1 MAAKHTVTYQNFNE
15 SNLIL
20 TPITEKSFK
29 AGGISYG
36 NIRYKYKSST
46 DSFYLFFN
54 DVKLTRNLIDKFRSK
69 ADGGYHES
77 EYCDQRY
84 KAIISTKELPELEKV
99 LESID
104 NKIKKFGIDKKNNS
118 ILEYFESE
126 INKFEYIPIL
136 KKPTSQAIMIYR
148 DKNKDAKKLSVDEI
162 RNKLGNKLKLNLKV
176 QGTTDAQN
184 KYHKITGKDAN
195 IDCNLY
201 TLEGVELNCSKKN
214 LDFFEKTFTRGCN
227 IDINIKIASWWC
239 SPSQK
244 TYGPKCIVNDIIVNS
259 LAANSNDEEA
269 IFVDDNGEDVFN
281 GVTKL
286 SINDIQTSEDKE
298 IEDEINNVID
308 NDITEPHKRKIKK
321 QENKEVKKE
330 EVKKEEIKEDEKE
343 NEIKEDQVEE
353 DNDDSIDEVQ
363 NVKPEPKTRT
373 RRKKIIPEDD
383 YVLI

>member
-46 DSFYLFFN
+46 DSFYLMVK

-84 KAIISTKELPELEKV
+84 KAIISTKEMPELEKV
-99 LESID
+99 LDKID
-104 NKIKKFGIDKKNNS
+104 DKIKKFGIDKKNNS

-259 LAANSNDEEA
+259 LATNNNDEEA

-330 EVKKEEIKEDEKE
+330 EVKKEEIKEDE
-343 NEIKEDQVEE
+343 IKEDEVEE

-383 YVLI
+383 

>member
-36 NIRYKYKSST
+36 NIKYKYKSGE
-46 DSFYLFFN
+46 DLFYLMIK
-54 DVKLTRNLIDKFRSK
+54 DVKLTRTMIDKFKSK

-99 LESID
+99 LDSID

-259 LAANSNDEEA
+259 LAANNNDEEA

-286 SINDIQTSEDKE
+286 SINDIQTTEDKE

-330 EVKKEEIKEDEKE
+330 EVKKEEIKEEIKE
-343 NEIKEDQVEE
+343 NEIKEDEVEE

-383 YVLI
+383 

>member
-15 SNLIL
+15 SNWIL

-46 DSFYLFFN
+46 DSFYLMVK

-99 LESID
+99 LDKID
-104 NKIKKFGIDKKNNS
+104 DKIKKFGIDKKNNS

-126 INKFEYIPIL
+126 INKFEYSSIL

-259 LAANSNDEEA
+259 LAANNNDEEA

-330 EVKKEEIKEDEKE
+330 EVKEDEKE
-343 NEIKEDQVEE
+343 NEIKEDEVEE

-383 YVLI
+383 

>member
-1 MAAKHTVTYQNFNE
+1 MAAKHTVTYQKFND
-15 SNLIL
+15 SNLII

-36 NIRYKYKSST
+36 NIRYKYKNGENL
-46 DSFYLFFN
+46 FYLMIKN
-54 DVKLTRNLIDKFRSK
+54 VKLTRNMIDKFRSK

-148 DKNKDAKKLSVDEI
+148 DKNKDAKKLSVEEI
-162 RNKLGNKLKLNLKV
+162 KNKLGNKMKLNLKV

-259 LAANSNDEEA
+259 LAANNNDEEA

-330 EVKKEEIKEDEKE
+330 EIKEDEKE
-343 NEIKEDQVEE
+343 DEIKEDQVEE

-383 YVLI
+383 

>member
-1 MAAKHTVTYQNFNE
+1 MAARHTVTYQNFND
-15 SNLIL
+15 SNLII

-36 NIRYKYKSST
+36 NIRYKYKNG
-46 DSFYLFFN
+46 DDLFYLMIKN
-54 DVKLTRNLIDKFRSK
+54 VKLTRNMIDKFRSK

-148 DKNKDAKKLSVDEI
+148 DKNKDAKKLSVEEI

-259 LAANSNDEEA
+259 LAANNNDEEA

-330 EVKKEEIKEDEKE
+330 EIKEDEKE
-343 NEIKEDQVEE
+343 DEIKEDQVEE

-383 YVLI
+383 

>member
-46 DSFYLFFN
+46 DSFYLMVK

-148 DKNKDAKKLSVDEI
+148 DKNKDAKKLSVEEI
-162 RNKLGNKLKLNLKV
+162 KNKLGNNMKLNLKV

-259 LAANSNDEEA
+259 LAANNNDEEA

-330 EVKKEEIKEDEKE
+330 EIKEDEKE
-343 NEIKEDQVEE
+343 DEIKEDQVEE

-383 YVLI
+383 

>member
-1 MAAKHTVTYQNFNE
+1 MAAKHTVTYQKFND
-15 SNLIL
+15 SNLII

-36 NIRYKYKSST
+36 NIRYKYKNGENL
-46 DSFYLFFN
+46 FYLMIK

-148 DKNKDAKKLSVDEI
+148 DKNKDAKKLSVEEI
-162 RNKLGNKLKLNLKV
+162 KNKLGNKMKLNLKV

-184 KYHKITGKDAN
+184 KYHKITGKDAD

-201 TLEGVELNCSKKN
+201 TLENVELNCSKKN

-330 EVKKEEIKEDEKE
+330 EIKEDEKE
-343 NEIKEDQVEE
+343 DEIKEDQVEE

-383 YVLI
+383 

>member
-1 MAAKHTVTYQNFNE
+1 MAAKHTVTYQKFND
-15 SNLIL
+15 SNLII

-36 NIRYKYKSST
+36 NIRYKYKNGENL
-46 DSFYLFFN
+46 FYLMIK

-148 DKNKDAKKLSVDEI
+148 DKNKDAKKLSVEEI
-162 RNKLGNKLKLNLKV
+162 KNKLGNKMKLNLKV

-259 LAANSNDEEA
+259 LAANNNDEEA

-330 EVKKEEIKEDEKE
+330 EIKEDEKE
-343 NEIKEDQVEE
+343 DEIKEDEVEE

-383 YVLI
+383 

>member
-46 DSFYLFFN
+46 DSFYLMVK

-330 EVKKEEIKEDEKE
+330 EVKKEEVKEDEKE
-343 NEIKEDQVEE
+343 DEIKEDQVEE

-383 YVLI
+383 

>member
-1 MAAKHTVTYQNFNE
+1 MAAKHTVTYQNFND
-15 SNLIL
+15 SNLII

-36 NIRYKYKSST
+36 NIRYKYKNGENL
-46 DSFYLFFN
+46 FYLMIKN
-54 DVKLTRNLIDKFRSK
+54 VKLTRNMIDKFKSK

-84 KAIISTKELPELEKV
+84 KAIISTKEMPELEKV
-99 LESID
+99 LDKID
-104 NKIKKFGIDKKNNS
+104 DNIKKFGIDKKNNS

-148 DKNKDAKKLSVDEI
+148 DKNKDAKKLSVEEI

-214 LDFFEKTFTRGCN
+214 LDFFEKTFTRGCI

-239 SPSQK
+239 SPNTK
-244 TYGPKCIVNDIIVNS
+244 TYGPKCIINDIIVKTLVN
-259 LAANSNDEEA
+259 NNNDEEA

-330 EVKKEEIKEDEKE
+330 EIKEDEKE
-343 NEIKEDQVEE
+343 DEIKEDQVEE

-383 YVLI
+383 

>member
-46 DSFYLFFN
+46 DSFYLMVK

-148 DKNKDAKKLSVDEI
+148 DKDKDAKKLSVEEI

-184 KYHKITGKDAN
+184 KYHKITGKDAD

-239 SPSQK
+239 SPSTK
-244 TYGPKCIVNDIIVNS
+244 TYGPKCIVNDIIVKT
-259 LAANSNDEEA
+259 LATNNNDEEA

-281 GVTKL
+281 GVTKI
-286 SINDIQTSEDKE
+286 SINDNQTSEDKE

-330 EVKKEEIKEDEKE
+330 EVKKEEVKKEEVKEDEIKEDE
-343 NEIKEDQVEE
+343 VEE

-383 YVLI
+383 

>member
-1 MAAKHTVTYQNFNE
+1 MSAKHTVTYQNFNE
-15 SNLIL
+15 SNLII
-20 TPITEKSFK
+20 TPITDKSFK

-46 DSFYLFFN
+46 DSFYLMIKN
-54 DVKLTRNLIDKFRSK
+54 VKLSRNMIDKFRSK
-69 ADGGYHES
+69 ANGGYHEN

-84 KAIISTKELPELEKV
+84 KAIISTKEMPELEKV
-99 LESID
+99 LDSID

-118 ILEYFESE
+118 ILEYFKNE
-126 INKFEYIPIL
+126 IDRFEYIPIL
-136 KKPTSQAIMIYR
+136 KKPTSSVIMIYQ
-148 DKNKDAKKLSVDEI
+148 DKNKDAKNLSVEEI
-162 RNKLGNKLKLNLKV
+162 KNKIGNKLKLNLKV
-176 QGTTDAQN
+176 KGTTDAQN

-214 LDFFEKTFTRGCN
+214 LDFFEKTFIRGCN

-259 LAANSNDEEA
+259 LANNNDDES

-281 GVTKL
+281 KVTKL

-298 IEDEINNVID
+298 IENEINNVID
-308 NDITEPHKRKIKK
+308 NDITEPHKRKVKK
-321 QENKEVKKE
+321 QEVKK
-330 EVKKEEIKEDEKE
+330 DEE
-343 NEIKEDQVEE
+343 NEIKEDKVEE

-373 RRKKIIPEDD
+373 RRKKIIPDN
-383 YVLI
+383 

>member
-1 MAAKHTVTYQNFNE
+1 MAAKHTVTYQKFND
-15 SNLIL
+15 SNLII

-36 NIRYKYKSST
+36 NIRYKYKNGENL
-46 DSFYLFFN
+46 FYLMIKN
-54 DVKLTRNLIDKFRSK
+54 VKLTRNMIDKFRSK

-148 DKNKDAKKLSVDEI
+148 DKNKDAKKLSVEEI

-259 LAANSNDEEA
+259 LAANNNDEEA

-330 EVKKEEIKEDEKE
+330 EIKEDEKE
-343 NEIKEDQVEE
+343 DEIKEDEVEE

-383 YVLI
+383 

>member
-46 DSFYLFFN
+46 DSFYLMVK

-259 LAANSNDEEA
+259 LAANNNDEEA

-330 EVKKEEIKEDEKE
+330 EIKEDEKE

-383 YVLI
+383 

>member
-1 MAAKHTVTYQNFNE
+1 MAAKHTVTYQKFND
-15 SNLIL
+15 SNLII

-36 NIRYKYKSST
+36 NIRYKYKNGENL
-46 DSFYLFFN
+46 FYLMIKN
-54 DVKLTRNLIDKFRSK
+54 VKLTRNLIDKFRSK

-84 KAIISTKELPELEKV
+84 KAIISTKEMPELEKV
-99 LESID
+99 LDSID

-148 DKNKDAKKLSVDEI
+148 DKNKDAKKLSVEEI
-162 RNKLGNKLKLNLKV
+162 KNKLGNKMKLNLKV

-259 LAANSNDEEA
+259 LAANNNDEEA

-330 EVKKEEIKEDEKE
+330 EVKKEEKEEIKEDE
-343 NEIKEDQVEE
+343 IKEDEVEE

-383 YVLI
+383 

>member
-1 MAAKHTVTYQNFNE
+1 MAARHTVTYQNFND
-15 SNLIL
+15 SNLII

-36 NIRYKYKSST
+36 NIRYKYKNGENL
-46 DSFYLFFN
+46 FYLMIKN
-54 DVKLTRNLIDKFRSK
+54 VKLTRNMIDKFRSK

-84 KAIISTKELPELEKV
+84 KAIISTKEMPELEKV

-148 DKNKDAKKLSVDEI
+148 DKNKDAKKLSVEEI
-162 RNKLGNKLKLNLKV
+162 KNKLGNKMKLNLKV

-184 KYHKITGKDAN
+184 KYHKITGKDAD

-201 TLEGVELNCSKKN
+201 TLENVELNCSKKN
-214 LDFFEKTFTRGCN
+214 LDFFEKTFTRGCI
-227 IDINIKIASWWC
+227 IDINIKISSWWC
-239 SPSQK
+239 SPSTK
-244 TYGPKCIVNDIIVNS
+244 TYGPKCIVNDIIVKTLVN
-259 LAANSNDEEA
+259 NNNDEEA

-281 GVTKL
+281 GVTKI
-286 SINDIQTSEDKE
+286 SINDNQTSEDKE
-298 IEDEINNVID
+298 IENEINNVID

-321 QENKEVKKE
+321 QEEIKKE
-330 EVKKEEIKEDEKE
+330 IENEIKKEEIKEDEKE
-343 NEIKEDQVEE
+343 DEIKEDQVEE

-363 NVKPEPKTRT
+363 NVKPEPKTSV

-383 YVLI
+383 

>member
-46 DSFYLFFN
+46 DSFYLMVK
-54 DVKLTRNLIDKFRSK
+54 DVKLTRSMIDKFRSK

-84 KAIISTKELPELEKV
+84 KAIISTKEMPELEKV
-99 LESID
+99 LDSID

-259 LAANSNDEEA
+259 LATNNNDEEA

-286 SINDIQTSEDKE
+286 SINDIQTTEDKE

-330 EVKKEEIKEDEKE
+330 EVKKEEVKEEIKED
-343 NEIKEDQVEE
+343 EIKEDQVEE

-383 YVLI
+383 

>member
-46 DSFYLFFN
+46 DSFYLMVK

-84 KAIISTKELPELEKV
+84 KAIISTKEIPELEKV

-126 INKFEYIPIL
+126 INKFEYISIL

-148 DKNKDAKKLSVDEI
+148 DKNKDAKKLSVEEI

-259 LAANSNDEEA
+259 LATNNNDEEA

-343 NEIKEDQVEE
+343 DEIKEDQVEE

-383 YVLI
+383 

>member
-46 DSFYLFFN
+46 DSFYLMVK
-54 DVKLTRNLIDKFRSK
+54 DVKLTRNMIDKFRSK

-84 KAIISTKELPELEKV
+84 KAIISTKEMPELEKV

-259 LAANSNDEEA
+259 LATNNNDEEA

-286 SINDIQTSEDKE
+286 SINDIQTTEDKE

-343 NEIKEDQVEE
+343 DEIKEDEVEE

-383 YVLI
+383 

>member
-46 DSFYLFFN
+46 DSFYLMVK

-84 KAIISTKELPELEKV
+84 KAIISTKEIPELEKV

-259 LAANSNDEEA
+259 LATNNNDEEA

-286 SINDIQTSEDKE
+286 SINDIQTTEDKE

-330 EVKKEEIKEDEKE
+330 EVKKEEVKEDEIKEDE
-343 NEIKEDQVEE
+343 VEE

-383 YVLI
+383 

>member
-46 DSFYLFFN
+46 DSFYLMVK

-148 DKNKDAKKLSVDEI
+148 DKNKDAKKLSVEEI

-239 SPSQK
+239 SPNTK
-244 TYGPKCIVNDIIVNS
+244 TYGPKCIVNDIIVKT
-259 LAANSNDEEA
+259 LATNNNDEEA

-330 EVKKEEIKEDEKE
+330 EIKEDEKE
-343 NEIKEDQVEE
+343 DEIKEDQVEE

-383 YVLI
+383 

>member
-46 DSFYLFFN
+46 DSFYLMVK

-84 KAIISTKELPELEKV
+84 KAIISTKEIPELEKV

-259 LAANSNDEEA
+259 LAANNNDEEA

-330 EVKKEEIKEDEKE
+330 EVKKEEIKEDE
-343 NEIKEDQVEE
+343 IKEDEVEE

-383 YVLI
+383 

>member
-1 MAAKHTVTYQNFNE
+1 MAARHTVTYQNFND
-15 SNLIL
+15 SNLII

-36 NIRYKYKSST
+36 NIRYKYKNGENL
-46 DSFYLFFN
+46 FYLMIKN
-54 DVKLTRNLIDKFRSK
+54 VKLTRNKIDKIKSK

-84 KAIISTKELPELEKV
+84 KAIISTKEMPELEKV
-99 LESID
+99 LDSID

-259 LAANSNDEEA
+259 LAANNNDEEA

-281 GVTKL
+281 GVTKI
-286 SINDIQTSEDKE
+286 SINDTQTSEDKE

-330 EVKKEEIKEDEKE
+330 EIKEDEKE
-343 NEIKEDQVEE
+343 DEIKEDQVEE

-383 YVLI
+383 

>member
-46 DSFYLFFN
+46 DSFYLMVK
-54 DVKLTRNLIDKFRSK
+54 DVKLTRNMIDKFRSK

-84 KAIISTKELPELEKV
+84 KAIISTKEMPELEKV
-99 LESID
+99 LDKID
-104 NKIKKFGIDKKNNS
+104 DKIKKFGIDKKNNS

-259 LAANSNDEEA
+259 LATNNNDEEA

-330 EVKKEEIKEDEKE
+330 EVKKEEIKEDE
-343 NEIKEDQVEE
+343 IKEDEVEE

-383 YVLI
+383 

>member
-46 DSFYLFFN
+46 DSFYLMVK

-259 LAANSNDEEA
+259 LAANNNDEEA

-298 IEDEINNVID
+298 IENEINNVID

-330 EVKKEEIKEDEKE
+330 EVKEEIKEDEKE
-343 NEIKEDQVEE
+343 DEIKEDQVEE

-383 YVLI
+383 

>member
-1 MAAKHTVTYQNFNE
+1 MAARHTVTYQNFNE

-46 DSFYLFFN
+46 DSFYLMVK
-54 DVKLTRNLIDKFRSK
+54 DVKLTRNMIDKFRSK

-184 KYHKITGKDAN
+184 KYHKITGKDAD

-201 TLEGVELNCSKKN
+201 TLENVELNCSKKN

-259 LAANSNDEEA
+259 LAANNNDEEA

-330 EVKKEEIKEDEKE
+330 EIKEDEKE
-343 NEIKEDQVEE
+343 DEIKEDQVEE

-383 YVLI
+383 

>member
-46 DSFYLFFN
+46 DSFYLMVK

-259 LAANSNDEEA
+259 LAANNNDEEA

-330 EVKKEEIKEDEKE
+330 EIKEDEKE
-343 NEIKEDQVEE
+343 DEIKEDQVEE

-363 NVKPEPKTRT
+363 NVKPEPKTGV

-383 YVLI
+383 

>member
-46 DSFYLFFN
+46 DSFYLMVK
-54 DVKLTRNLIDKFRSK
+54 DVKLTRNMIDKFRSK

-259 LAANSNDEEA
+259 LAANNNDEEA

-321 QENKEVKKE
+321 QEKKKI
-330 EVKKEEIKEDEKE
+330 KKEEIKEDEKE
-343 NEIKEDQVEE
+343 DEIKEDEVEE

-383 YVLI
+383 

>member
-46 DSFYLFFN
+46 DSFYLMVK
-54 DVKLTRNLIDKFRSK
+54 DVKLTRNMIDKFRSK

-77 EYCDQRY
+77 EYCDRRY

-99 LESID
+99 LDKID
-104 NKIKKFGIDKKNNS
+104 DKIKKFGIDKKNNS
-118 ILEYFESE
+118 ILEYFEDE
-126 INKFEYIPIL
+126 INKIEYIPIL
-136 KKPTSQAIMIYR
+136 KKPTSQAIMFYR
-148 DKNKDAKKLSVDEI
+148 DKNKDAKNLSVEEI
-162 RNKLGNKLKLNLKV
+162 RNKLGNKLRLNLKV

-259 LAANSNDEEA
+259 LAANNNDEEA
-269 IFVDDNGEDVFN
+269 IFVDDNGEDIFN
-281 GVTKL
+281 GVTKI
-286 SINDIQTSEDKE
+286 SINDTQTSEDKE

-321 QENKEVKKE
+321 QEEIKKE
-330 EVKKEEIKEDEKE
+330 IKKEEIKEDEKE
-343 NEIKEDQVEE
+343 DEIKEDQVEE

-363 NVKPEPKTRT
+363 NVKPEPKTRV

-383 YVLI
+383 

>member
-46 DSFYLFFN
+46 DSFYLMIKN
-54 DVKLTRNLIDKFRSK
+54 VKLTRNLIDKFRSK

-259 LAANSNDEEA
+259 LAANNNDEEA

-330 EVKKEEIKEDEKE
+330 EIKEDEKE
-343 NEIKEDQVEE
+343 DEIKEDEVEE

-383 YVLI
+383 

>member
-46 DSFYLFFN
+46 DSFYLMVK

-148 DKNKDAKKLSVDEI
+148 DKNKDAKKLSVEEI
-162 RNKLGNKLKLNLKV
+162 KNKLGNKMKLNLKV

-330 EVKKEEIKEDEKE
+330 EIKEDEKE
-343 NEIKEDQVEE
+343 DEIKEDEVEE

-383 YVLI
+383 

>member
-46 DSFYLFFN
+46 DSFYLMVK

-84 KAIISTKELPELEKV
+84 KAIISTKEIPELEKV

-162 RNKLGNKLKLNLKV
+162 KNKLGNKLKLNLKV

-259 LAANSNDEEA
+259 LATNNNDEEA

-330 EVKKEEIKEDEKE
+330 EVKKEEIKEDE
-343 NEIKEDQVEE
+343 IKEDEVEE

-383 YVLI
+383 

>member
-1 MAAKHTVTYQNFNE
+1 MAAKHTVTYQNFND
-15 SNLIL
+15 SNLII

-46 DSFYLFFN
+46 DSFYLMIK
-54 DVKLTRNLIDKFRSK
+54 DVKLTRNMIDKFRSK

-84 KAIISTKELPELEKV
+84 KAIISTKEMPELEKV
-99 LESID
+99 LDKID
-104 NKIKKFGIDKKNNS
+104 DKIKKFGIDKKNNS

-126 INKFEYIPIL
+126 INKFEYIPVL

-148 DKNKDAKKLSVDEI
+148 DKNKEAKKMSVEEI
-162 RNKLGNKLKLNLKV
+162 KNKIGNKLKLNLKV
-176 QGTTDAQN
+176 KGTTDSQN

-195 IDCNLY
+195 IDCNIY
-201 TLEGVELNCSKKN
+201 SVKGIELDCSKKN
-214 LDFFEKTFTRGCN
+214 LDFFEKTFTRGCS

-259 LAANSNDEEA
+259 LAANNNDEEA

-321 QENKEVKKE
+321 QEKENIE
-330 EVKKEEIKEDEKE
+330 EVKEVEKEDEIKEDE
-343 NEIKEDQVEE
+343 VEE
-353 DNDDSIDEVQ
+353 DNDNSIDEVQ

-383 YVLI
+383 

>member
-46 DSFYLFFN
+46 DSFYLMVK

-148 DKNKDAKKLSVDEI
+148 DKNKDAKKLSVEEI

-201 TLEGVELNCSKKN
+201 TLENVELNCSKKN

-259 LAANSNDEEA
+259 LAANNNDEEA

-330 EVKKEEIKEDEKE
+330 EIKEDEKE
-343 NEIKEDQVEE
+343 DEIKEDQVEE

-383 YVLI
+383 

>member
-46 DSFYLFFN
+46 DSFYLMVK
-54 DVKLTRNLIDKFRSK
+54 DVKLTRNMIDKFRSK

-259 LAANSNDEEA
+259 LAANNNDEEA

-330 EVKKEEIKEDEKE
+330 EIKEDEKE
-343 NEIKEDQVEE
+343 DEIKEDQVEE

-383 YVLI
+383 

>member
-46 DSFYLFFN
+46 DSFYLMVK

-99 LESID
+99 IESID

-259 LAANSNDEEA
+259 LAANNNDEEA

-330 EVKKEEIKEDEKE
+330 EIKEDEKE
-343 NEIKEDQVEE
+343 DEIKEDEVEE

-383 YVLI
+383 

>member
-46 DSFYLFFN
+46 DSFYLMVK

-148 DKNKDAKKLSVDEI
+148 DKNKDAKKLSVEEI

-259 LAANSNDEEA
+259 LAANNNDEEA

-286 SINDIQTSEDKE
+286 SINDIQTSEDKK

-343 NEIKEDQVEE
+343 NEIKEDEVEE

-383 YVLI
+383 

>member
-1 MAAKHTVTYQNFNE
+1 MAAKHTVTYQKFND
-15 SNLIL
+15 SNLII

-36 NIRYKYKSST
+36 NIRYKYKNGENL
-46 DSFYLFFN
+46 FYLMIKN
-54 DVKLTRNLIDKFRSK
+54 VKLTRNMIDKFRSK

-84 KAIISTKELPELEKV
+84 KAIISTKEMPELEKV
-99 LESID
+99 LDSID

-148 DKNKDAKKLSVDEI
+148 DKNKDAKKLSVEEI
-162 RNKLGNKLKLNLKV
+162 KNKLGNKMKLNLKV

-259 LAANSNDEEA
+259 LAANNNDEEA

-286 SINDIQTSEDKE
+286 SINDIQTTEDKE

-330 EVKKEEIKEDEKE
+330 EVKKEEVKEDEKE
-343 NEIKEDQVEE
+343 NEIKEDEVEE

-383 YVLI
+383 

>member
-46 DSFYLFFN
+46 DSFYLMVK

-259 LAANSNDEEA
+259 LAANNNDEEA

-343 NEIKEDQVEE
+343 DEIKEDEVEE

-383 YVLI
+383 